1 MSVKAMSDTRVPS
14 VAGLM
19 AQLGVMQNMKHI
31 YTGILNMSE
40 EAYQRMVKRQEEK
53 LKKAQADSR
62 YQPWP

>member
-1 MSVKAMSDTRVPS
+1 MSERVPS

-19 AQLGVMQNMKHI
+19 AQLGAMQNMKHI

-40 EAYQRMVKRQEEK
+40 EAYQRMLERQKQK
-53 LKKAQADSR
+53 LQEAQNDPR